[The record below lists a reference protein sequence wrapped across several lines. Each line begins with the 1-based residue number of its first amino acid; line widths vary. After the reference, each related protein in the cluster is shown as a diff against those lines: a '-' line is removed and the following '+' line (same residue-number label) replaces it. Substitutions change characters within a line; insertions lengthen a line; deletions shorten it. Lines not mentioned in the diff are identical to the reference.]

1 MRGGAG
7 RRRDHPS
14 SGANRSAVLDKSASW
29 ALYPPLVTQGAGRVM
44 TDDDP
49 NAKRNDRPG
58 AREAAQGQ
66 PASRGRRS
74 AAGQAQEDYSRT
86 TRDVRVS
93 VRSYFLAD
101 QSQPDENHFVWA
113 YRVKI
118 ENQGREPVQL
128 LRRTWQ
134 ITDARGRTQHV
145 HGAGVVGEQPLLEP
159 GESFE
164 YTSGTPLDTPSG
176 FMVGAYHMVV
186 PSSGENFDVAIPA
199 FSLDSPHQSGR
210 VH

>member
-1 MRGGAG
+1 M
-7 RRRDHPS
+7 
-14 SGANRSAVLDKSASW
+14 
-29 ALYPPLVTQGAGRVM
+29 
-44 TDDDP
+44 
-49 NAKRNDRPG
+49 
-58 AREAAQGQ
+58 
-66 PASRGRRS
+66 
-74 AAGQAQEDYSRT
+74 
-86 TRDVRVS
+86 
-93 VRSYFLAD
+93 
-101 QSQPDENHFVWA
+101 
-113 YRVKI
+113 KI

-186 PSSGENFDVAIPA
+186 PVLRRELRRGDPG
-199 FSLDSPHQSGR
+199 LQSGQPASER
-210 VH
+210 